1 MVCVLEATHLY
12 DQLYSNRWDDIY
24 KKDRANIPISVNDAK
39 NGLLLCPT
47 CHALFDS
54 PKNFLKIDKTGKI
67 VVSKDAG
74 ESIYLLNGT
83 FVSWKDNIG
92 TNDYP
97 SSTFL
102 EIVYKLET
110 KSRDKRIREIIE
122 ESEEDA
128 DDEIGDEQLPKASG
142 NAAKKRGK
150 PSRKRTR
157 N

>member
-1 MVCVLEATHLY
+1 MDVL
-12 DQLYSNRWDDIY
+12 Y
-24 KKDRANIPISVNDAK
+24 KSDRANIPISVNDAK

-54 PKNFLKIDKTGKI
+54 PRNLLKIDKAGKI
-67 VVSKDAG
+67 VVSEDAG
-74 ESIYLLNGT
+74 ESIYSLNGK

-102 EIVYKLET
+102 AIVYELKT
-110 KSRDKRIREIIE
+110 KSGDKRIREIME

-128 DDEIGDEQLPKASG
+128 DEEIGDEQLPKASG
-142 NAAKKRGK
+142 NAAKKRGR
-150 PSRKRTR
+150 PSRKGTR